1 MAYSLVDFKLRLE
14 TMVVRTDFES
24 IELEIATNLTFY
36 SKAIKETMKSE
47 SLEHFLR
54 LVLRL
59 GNFMNTVS
67 TRIQFD
73 FHVITVF
80 MNNKPYWKSAA
91 QYLLE
96 KEMCKEYEIDW
107 FKICFPNEILLTTPI
122 RPKNKSIG

>member
-1 MAYSLVDFKLRLE
+1 MAYSLVDFTLRLE

-36 SKAIKETMKSE
+36 SKTIKETMKSE

-67 TRIQFD
+67 TKIQFD

-80 MNNKPYWKSAA
+80 MNN
-91 QYLLE
+91 
-96 KEMCKEYEIDW
+96 
-107 FKICFPNEILLTTPI
+107 
-122 RPKNKSIG
+122 